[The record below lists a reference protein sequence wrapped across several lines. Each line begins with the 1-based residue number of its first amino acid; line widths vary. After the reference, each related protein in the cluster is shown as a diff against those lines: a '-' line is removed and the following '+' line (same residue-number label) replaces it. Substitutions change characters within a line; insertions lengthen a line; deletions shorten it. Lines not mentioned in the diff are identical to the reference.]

1 MDPVTATQPHILLQR
16 KQADDHA
23 GKPES
28 NGAVAAF
35 ASYAFGPLDMEGG
48 KSAKKSQPVSGA
60 APLGNPL
67 NAHSLSWVTTV
78 QATDGAGTG
87 NKPA

>member
-1 MDPVTATQPHILLQR
+1 MDPVTATPPHILLQR

-23 GKPES
+23 SKAEAHGT
-28 NGAVAAF
+28 AAAF
-35 ASYAFGPLDMEGG
+35 ASYAFGPLEMEGG
-48 KSAKKSQPVSGA
+48 KAAKKEPVSGA

-78 QATDGAGTG
+78 QATDGTGTG
-87 NKPA
+87 SKAA